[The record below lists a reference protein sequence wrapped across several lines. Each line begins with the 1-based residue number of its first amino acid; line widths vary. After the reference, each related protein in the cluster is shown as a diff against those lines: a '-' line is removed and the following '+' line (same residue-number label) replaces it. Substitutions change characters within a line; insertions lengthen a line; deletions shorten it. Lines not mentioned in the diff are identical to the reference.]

1 MMTYDML
8 LPAQRAAYHHIW
20 QISSPVN
27 PCLHVLTA
35 GGLKMKCEKPVSTLK
50 NNINFSF
57 QLLSRLSWTYGQNTE
72 KLSLII
78 HYDHPV

>member
-1 MMTYDML
+1 MTCCCQLKEQLTITSD
-8 LPAQRAAYHHIW
+8 
-20 QISSPVN
+20 SSPVN